1 MPCRWWRAR
10 TIPSRARARARRA
23 DRRIAGARTAP
34 SRTRCAA
41 VDPGLDQLAQPL
53 LGAGRRRAAGAGMP
67 AIGHQVV
74 LGHVLVELGEIAPA
88 VAAAVLELA
97 ADLADGLA
105 FPRHLARREL
115 PARMPRDAAVTGDLA
130 GKQIDVPAGMAG
142 RAGRAGHAGPV
153 RAAFHR
159 RLGGMMVVAL
169 ERMIAGGGG
178 IHSARAGGDPGGPPQ
193 PPARAR
199 PPV

>member
-1 MPCRWWRAR
+1 
-10 TIPSRARARARRA
+10 
-23 DRRIAGARTAP
+23 
-34 SRTRCAA
+34 
-41 VDPGLDQLAQPL
+41 
-53 LGAGRRRAAGAGMP
+53 MP
-67 AIGHQVV
+67 AIGHQVI

-88 VAAAVLELA
+88 VAAAILELA
-97 ADLADGLA
+97 ADLADRLA

-159 RLGGMMVVAL
+159 RLGGMMAVAPG
-169 ERMIAGGGG
+169 RMAAGGKAIYSPPRGE
-178 IHSARAGGDPGGPPQ
+178 HPGGVPDT
-193 PPARAR
+193 RASVLR
-199 PPV
+199 R